1 MNGLRVEESFL
12 LCQKLWLEVWLEG
25 LIHKLKTHGISGDLL
40 QLVKSFSSNRK
51 QRVVLNGQY
60 SDWQAINASTP

>member
-25 LIHKLKTHGISGDLL
+25 LIHKLKTHGIPGDLL

-60 SDWQAINASTP
+60 SDWQAINASAP